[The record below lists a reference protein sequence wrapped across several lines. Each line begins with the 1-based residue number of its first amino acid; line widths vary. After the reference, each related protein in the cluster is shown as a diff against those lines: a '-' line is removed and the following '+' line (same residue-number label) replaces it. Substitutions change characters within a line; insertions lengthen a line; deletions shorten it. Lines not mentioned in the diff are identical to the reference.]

1 MVFGAGAPDGIL
13 ADSDARDVID
23 RGTPAGLYLGK
34 RVLVLTPDATRT
46 CPLPMMV
53 RAIGEVIGRRCKRL
67 DFMVALGTHAPLP
80 REAILRLYGIQERDE
95 ILANST
101 LYNHEWQDESIYRRI
116 GHFDADEIEELSEG
130 MLREEVPII
139 INGKVFDYDLILI
152 TGPVFPHEVVGFS
165 GGAKYLFPGISG
177 GEFLHFFHW
186 LGAIITCRKVIG
198 IKDTPVRGLIHRA
211 LEKLPV
217 AVHCL
222 AMVVTDDCKLAGLH
236 AGDVREA
243 WSEAA
248 DLSARIHIVD
258 KSRSFDTVLGR
269 APLMYDELWTAGKVM
284 YKLEQVVAPGGTL
297 IIYGPHIR
305 EVSRAWGQFIERVGY
320 HTRDYLLERMDRLR
334 DIPRGVL
341 AHLTHVKGTGACHC
355 GIEEPD
361 VKVVLATSIPRDVCE
376 RINLGYMD
384 PHSISIPEYMGR
396 EDEGILFVDRA
407 GETLYRL
414 AEGTAPA

>member
-1 MVFGAGAPDGIL
+1 MVFGAGAPDGML

-198 IKDTPVRGLIHRA
+198 IKDTPVRGLS
-211 LEKLPV
+211 
-217 AVHCL
+217 
-222 AMVVTDDCKLAGLH
+222 T
-236 AGDVREA
+236 
-243 WSEAA
+243 
-248 DLSARIHIVD
+248 
-258 KSRSFDTVLGR
+258 
-269 APLMYDELWTAGKVM
+269 
-284 YKLEQVVAPGGTL
+284 
-297 IIYGPHIR
+297 
-305 EVSRAWGQFIERVGY
+305 ER
-320 HTRDYLLERMDRLR
+320 LKNCRLR
-334 DIPRGVL
+334 CIVL
-341 AHLTHVKGTGACHC
+341 LWW
-355 GIEEPD
+355 
-361 VKVVLATSIPRDVCE
+361 
-376 RINLGYMD
+376 
-384 PHSISIPEYMGR
+384 
-396 EDEGILFVDRA
+396 
-407 GETLYRL
+407 
-414 AEGTAPA
+414 